1 MVSFRAIAVIL
12 GLTLSLGACDFNQ
25 QEQGRIGNNQNGGNS
40 GSQGPGNPAPGGQ
53 TPIGDDPCYPAANLA
68 ADAIALE
75 AKVAK
80 PAGFGLASQ
89 AYEQINTAV
98 LKETCAANSCHG
110 PESDFRPWVDN
121 EDNFKRVAAQVRFR
135 ILNKNRKHYF
145 PPENISD
152 ANYRLM
158 KSYVDGIPNSGLPA
172 GCVVDYRP

>member
-1 MVSFRAIAVIL
+1 MVMVSFRALAVIL

-25 QEQGRIGNNQNGGNS
+25 QEQGRIGNNQNGGGS
-40 GSQGPGNPAPGGQ
+40 GNQGPIGQ
-53 TPIGDDPCYPAANLA
+53 DPCYPATKLA
-68 ADAIALE
+68 APALDADTPQAT
-75 AKVAK
+75 
-80 PAGFGLASQ
+80 AGFGLASQ

-121 EDNFKRVAAQVRFR
+121 EDNFKRVAARVRFR

-145 PPENISD
+145 PPEKISD

-158 KSYVDGIPNSGLPA
+158 KAYVDGIPNSDLPA